1 MSKIQ
6 TLTSVASQLSFIF
19 GALRSQPGGSLF
31 AVVCLAKS
39 LYASVS
45 HSSLWH
51 HSSCFRSLL
60 FTVLLLTLVAP
71 ATYVWDSNPHYRRM
85 RSLLKI
91 VTESKHRVEVISDVL
106 INYIQRGMFL
116 SLHILN
122 LFMFS
127 EWKKARDLLGD
138 ESDDYPDS
146 LLRLRRSNLLTF
158 IDALQADFPLVRQ
171 LSGHSFP

>member
-1 MSKIQ
+1 M
-6 TLTSVASQLSFIF
+6 
-19 GALRSQPGGSLF
+19 P
-31 AVVCLAKS
+31 
-39 LYASVS
+39 VS
-45 HSSLWH
+45 HIV
-51 HSSCFRSLL
+51 HSGI
-60 FTVLLLTLVAP
+60 TVCVLYSYYSRYCCLLVAP

-116 SLHILN
+116 SLRILN

-158 IDALQADFPLVRQ
+158 IDALQGDFPLVRQ
-171 LSGHSFP
+171 YPVTRFHDS

>member
-1 MSKIQ
+1 
-6 TLTSVASQLSFIF
+6 
-19 GALRSQPGGSLF
+19 
-31 AVVCLAKS
+31 
-39 LYASVS
+39 
-45 HSSLWH
+45 
-51 HSSCFRSLL
+51 
-60 FTVLLLTLVAP
+60 
-71 ATYVWDSNPHYRRM
+71 M

-116 SLHILN
+116 SLRILN

-158 IDALQADFPLVRQ
+158 IDALQGDFPLVRQ
-171 LSGHSFP
+171 YPVTRFHDS